1 MDDSF
6 KTIYNRLVSFY
17 HQLKEFKKHNSEIE
31 RTMIKRKSVY
41 DNGIKLYNRFLS
53 IYLNDYDNIKNE
65 KKKKRRR
72 DGWKIWS

>member
-17 HQLKEFKKHNSEIE
+17 HQLKEFKKHNSETE
-31 RTMIKRKSVY
+31 RTMMKRKSVY

-53 IYLNDYDNIKNE
+53 IYLNDYDNIKN
-65 KKKKRRR
+65 
-72 DGWKIWS
+72 